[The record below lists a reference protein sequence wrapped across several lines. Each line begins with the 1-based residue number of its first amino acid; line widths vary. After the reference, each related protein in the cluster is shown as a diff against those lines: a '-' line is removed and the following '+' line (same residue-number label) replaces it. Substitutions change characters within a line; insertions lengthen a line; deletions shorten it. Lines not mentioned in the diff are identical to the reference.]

1 MRKAAIILMVVGAV
15 LFAVTAATA
24 VAAPGKGGGQEKVT
38 LCHKGKT
45 TIIVGAPAAKG
56 HAKHG
61 DVAGACGGTT
71 GGTTGGASDPETV
84 TP

>member
-1 MRKAAIILMVVGAV
+1 MRKAAIILMVVGAL

-24 VAAPGKGGGQEKVT
+24 VAAPPTGKGGGQEKIT

-45 TIIVGAPAAKG
+45 TIIVAAPAAKG
-56 HAKHG
+56 HTKHG

-71 GGTTGGASDPETV
+71 TGGATDPGTA

>member
-1 MRKAAIILMVVGAV
+1 MRKAAIVLMVVGAL

-24 VAAPGKGGGQEKVT
+24 VAAPPAGKGGGKEKVT

-45 TIIVGAPAAKG
+45 TIIVGAPAVKG

-61 DVAGACGGTT
+61 DVPGACGGTA
-71 GGTTGGASDPETV
+71 GPAAI